1 MDLNE
6 VINIGE
12 NKQYNRESVESRR
25 IDNNHVQS
33 FNGRTIISGSELD
46 RLGDNAFIGN
56 INESGTKIY
65 NAQDD
70 LERMKNFK
78 VDKSALANSKMP
90 DFIKE
95 SMVSNPLNVDPL
107 LVDAKMSAFTEQ
119 LTQKLPGIQKSMGIL
134 NHLNNLDEQKKKEQA
149 LLRETET
156 QTSSNIDY
164 NLIKSIVESVI
175 DEKLGSLPTLNESV
189 QRNTPGLKVMAIK
202 DKFLYLDDQDNVY
215 ECQMVYKG
223 KNKRKKKQ

>member
-12 NKQYNRESVESRR
+12 NKQYNRESVEKRR
-25 IDNNHVQS
+25 VDNNNIQS
-33 FNGRTIISGSELD
+33 FNGRMVISGSDFD

-56 INESGTKIY
+56 MNETQSKIY

-78 VDKSALANSKMP
+78 VDESKLAQSKIP
-90 DFIKE
+90 DFIK
-95 SMVSNPLNVDPL
+95 SSIISNPLNVDPA
-107 LVDAKMSAFTEQ
+107 LVDSKMNAFTEQ
-119 LTQKLPGIQKSMGIL
+119 LSQKLPGIQKSMGIL
-134 NHLNNLDEQKKKEQA
+134 EQLSNLDEQKKKEQIN
-149 LLRETET
+149 ETISASG
-156 QTSSNIDY
+156 QIDY
-164 NLIKSIVESVI
+164 GMIKMIIENVI
-175 DEKLGSLPTLNESV
+175 DEKLGNLTNALNESV
-189 QRNTPGLKVMAIK
+189 QRNSPGLKVMSIK

-223 KNKRKKKQ
+223 KNKRRKK